1 MSDILYS
8 FEKHK
13 SVHSYF
19 CSKTAYFT
27 NIVPLCLV
35 ELILCNTE
43 VEYITILYAHEYTM
57 YYISIYTGLYY
68 SAIIMHY
75 YCTDSYIALYY
86 IIVLWF
92 IYSFDRFW
100 FTIFY
105 LPGCWLYSSSD
116 KVSVEAAQCLTYIVF
131 DEVSPNSSNTSVFS
145 LPKTCCIR

>member
-1 MSDILYS
+1 MHI
-8 FEKHK
+8 
-13 SVHSYF
+13 YF
-19 CSKTAYFT
+19 YPNTAYFT
-27 NIVPLCLV
+27 NIIPLCWV
-35 ELILCNTE
+35 ELILCSTE
-43 VEYITILYAHEYTM
+43 VKYITILYAHEYTM
-57 YYISIYTGLYY
+57 YYIHVSIYTGLYS

-75 YCTDSYIALYY
+75 YCTDSYTALYY
-86 IIVLWF
+86 FIIVLWF

-100 FTIFY
+100 FNIFY

>member
-1 MSDILYS
+1 M
-8 FEKHK
+8 
-13 SVHSYF
+13 HSYF
-19 CSKTAYFT
+19 CSNNAFFT
-27 NIVPLCLV
+27 NIIPLCWV
-35 ELILCNTE
+35 ELILCSTE
-43 VEYITILYAHEYTM
+43 VEYVTILYAHEYTM

-86 IIVLWF
+86 IILLRF
-92 IYSFDRFW
+92 IYCFDWFW